1 MTDATERP
9 DIGCARRHAQE
20 EPGGTANDVLEGAP
34 GNRCDANPG
43 RATWIQHYVLAV
55 RGQPAAPWM
64 ENIALEVWIDVEH
77 TPILV
82 RLSGTLD
89 QFTAINVV
97 PVVKELMAEGRDVEL
112 HTFSLEVPDAGGIEA
127 LAELQRLVQH
137 SGERFIRAETLL
149 ELSVSDRSL

>member
-1 MTDATERP
+1 VEQRTMCSKAHPAIGAMQIRVGHVDAALRP
-9 DIGCARRHAQE
+9 
-20 EPGGTANDVLEGAP
+20 
-34 GNRCDANPG
+34 
-43 RATWIQHYVLAV
+43 AV